1 MSTMTAKPFRVVT
14 PFPSPD
20 KTAKRLGV
28 SRDDVRRIDKLVA
41 AVVQRAKKGSAGTGR
56 TGKRATG

>member
-1 MSTMTAKPFRVVT
+1 MTAKPFRVVT

-28 SRDDVRRIDKLVA
+28 SRAEVRRIDELVA
-41 AVVQRAKKGSAGTGR
+41 AAVQRSKKASAGSGR
-56 TGKRATG
+56 AGKRASR